1 MRAFWIDSRHIACAH
16 LMLSLAA
23 RRRHS
28 PGSIII
34 SAPGPGSFH
43 LAFKEIAVD
52 FSTTDSSQLFIT
64 TAAGA
69 RSLQPASLES
79 LLTNPC
85 PLLSSLA
92 IWSPPPPHPPSP
104 STHHSKRLSKALHL
118 WQKGDKM
125 QTVAHDRFHFPSEL
139 KQKKFKF
146 KNLKPK
152 DSLAQSR
159 YLCPFSN

>member
-92 IWSPPPPHPPSP
+92 IWSPPPP
-104 STHHSKRLSKALHL
+104 THHSKRISKALHL

-139 KQKKFKF
+139 KQKSSSSRIW
-146 KNLKPK
+146 NPRTGWPK
-152 DSLAQSR
+152 ADIYALF
-159 YLCPFSN
+159 PTK